1 MGGRSV
7 EENLEKLPRRH
18 LAWCQVMV
26 NDAGLLSGVSSGCP
40 ASMDRKQRS
49 MTITVGKTNVN
60 PSTMTLRAEMVTAV

>member
-7 EENLEKLPRRH
+7 EENLEKLPRHH
-18 LAWCQVMV
+18 LACCQVMV
-26 NDAGLLSGVSSGCP
+26 KEAGLLSGVSSGCP

-49 MTITVGKTNVN
+49 MTITVEKTNVN